1 MKKFYAMIAAALM
14 SVSVFAANPAA
25 ADLAGF
31 QEAGYYVACFS
42 TPDPGTCNDIVWIG
56 TYDGWNAADPDKIKC
71 EELTG
76 FPGWYVAKVPVTF
89 KEDGVTPDN
98 CGKPVQLNEC
108 GKFDWAYQ
116 CGKYGTI
123 ALVSGHVDINSDMEG
138 AETKLENWST
148 TEPTIVTMSAWKAS
162 PCENVCDEHS
172 YEIRLFDPFCESHT
186 EFLPY
191 IRGNFNAWG
200 PAVAMTLRDTVVDG
214 DDASV
219 YVYVTEPLSGVLE
232 VKWNNSS
239 EKDNWSNQ
247 FQVYVP
253 EDTENDVEAYWTD
266 LIPDKFVSDVSDAD
280 LSTMPYVTKKNNY
293 SFEFDLSDNT
303 KYRYGQCAPTESFT
317 VNLTAP
323 AGAPEVGVE
332 MVGSFKDGGW
342 DNGILMTLSAGIY
355 TATVECS
362 GSAEFKF
369 RALGNWDIQ
378 IQKYYEKDGLLD
390 WYDMGNLKFE
400 DLANAGVIDLDF
412 SDPEEYRWSAAQ
424 GIETV
429 GLTKRAQKVIVDG
442 VLYIV
447 RDNKMFSVQGTQVR

>member
-14 SVSVFAANPAA
+14 SVSVFAGGTPSAS
-25 ADLAGF
+25 DLAGF
-31 QEAGYYVACFS
+31 MEAGYYVACFS
-42 TPDPGTCNDIVWIG
+42 APAAETCNEIVWIG
-56 TYDGWNAADPDKIKC
+56 TYDGWNAADPDKIVC
-71 EELTG
+71 EPLTG
-76 FPGWYVAKVPVTF
+76 FDGWYVAKVPVTF

-116 CGKYGTI
+116 CGKFGTI
-123 ALVSGHVDINSDMEG
+123 ELKSGHVDINSDMDG

-148 TEPTIVTMSAWKAS
+148 TEPTIVSMSAWKAS
-162 PCENVCDEHS
+162 PCANACEEHP

-200 PAVAMTLRDTVVDG
+200 PAVPMTLRDTTIDG

-232 VKWNNSS
+232 VKWNNSP
-239 EKDNWSNQ
+239 EKDNWGNQ

-253 EDTENDVEAYWTD
+253 EDTENDVEAHWTD
-266 LIPDKFVSDVSDAD
+266 LIPDKFVSDAN

-429 GLTKRAQKVIVDG
+429 GLTKRAQKVVVDG